1 MKSIRWLIFCAL
13 TGITG
18 SKAFGALIAGI
29 TVLRWHPE
37 TTSAFGLTPIE
48 FALLGCFNIGL
59 WTAIAAVTWALRREK
74 DTVQRTPL
82 KRFLMSILLTVWVVG
97 VFLLFAYDK
106 AATEAAIK
114 MAIPKLVEQEI
125 QHAQ

>member
-1 MKSIRWLIFCAL
+1 VKAL
-13 TGITG
+13 
-18 SKAFGALIAGI
+18 GALISGI
-29 TVLRWHPE
+29 VVLRWHPE
-37 TTSAFGLTPIE
+37 ITSAFGLNSIE

-74 DTVQRTPL
+74 DTIQRTPL

-106 AATEAAIK
+106 AAATKATKAAIPNL
-114 MAIPKLVEQEI
+114 IEQII
-125 QHAQ
+125 QRDYK